1 MQSRELERKSFGKS
15 SKILEVPDLIAI
27 QKESYEWF
35 LQRNIP
41 PEKRKKQGLQEL
53 LMDTFPIVDYTGNL
67 VLEFVEYNVGE
78 PKYTQE
84 EAYERGTSYQVPLE
98 ITLRLKNKARDEI
111 KEQKIFFGEIPL
123 MTDKGTFIFNGA
135 ERVVVSQLIRSSGA
149 YFYENNSSSD
159 MPNYGFKIIPK
170 IGSWLQFDM
179 EGDGVIYV
187 KFDKRRKIPVT
198 ILLRALGY
206 SSDEEILSLFP
217 YTDEIQATIKKDP
230 TTSYHE
236 GLLELFRR
244 LRPSEPPNIDSA
256 KQTLHRMLFDPKRYD
271 LGEVGRYKINKK
283 LSIQERIIG
292 LVLSDE
298 SLKDNEGN
306 VIAEGGT
313 LITKALAEKI
323 EELRI
328 PKVVVSGPEGDVE
341 VWLELPETLER
352 ISDNLI
358 DRKILEDIYDD
369 TGKLIVKSGDIIT
382 KEIVR
387 KLKKVKDKVLVE
399 KGKSLTS
406 EDIIGLLRYLLNL
419 KRGVGKVDDIDH
431 LGIRR
436 VKAVGE
442 LLQNHLRAGF
452 LKLESSIKE
461 KMSLQQDDSAL
472 TPQTLVNVRPITA
485 IVNQFF
491 GSSQLSQFMDHVNP
505 LSALTHKRRLSAL
518 GPGGLTREHAGFEVR
533 DVHASHYGRICPVET
548 PEGPNIG
555 LIGTLAVYA
564 RINEMGFIETPYRVV
579 KNGKATNEVRYLTA
593 IDEEGL
599 RIAPATLN
607 LDKDGNILDEEVP
620 VRYNGRAIMVSKD
633 EVDMMDVAPNQMVG
647 VSASLIPFLEHDDA
661 NRALMGANMQRQ
673 AVPLIRPEAPLVG
686 TGMEKMAAKYSGALV
701 ISDVSGEVVKVSGDE
716 ISVKT
721 KNGDIKTYTLQRFKR
736 TNQGTC
742 FNQKPLVSKGDKIK
756 IGDVLADG
764 PLTDRGDLALGRNLL
779 VAFMPWRGYNFE
791 DAILINERLLKED
804 ILTSIHILEYEVE
817 ARDTKLGPEEIT
829 RDIPNVGES
838 ALRNLDERGIIR
850 VGAKVKEKDILVGKV
865 TPKGETELSAEER
878 LLRAIFGEK
887 ARDVKD
893 TSLRVSHGEYG
904 KVIAV
909 KEFSREAG
917 DELPSGV
924 NRLVKVWV
932 AQKRKISVGDKLS
945 GRHGNKGV
953 VSRIVPEED
962 MPFLEDGTPVD
973 IVLNP
978 LGVPSRMNIGQILE
992 THLGW
997 AVKKLGLHIATPAF
1011 DGASEKDIE
1020 EYLERAGLPRNGKVY
1035 LRDGRTGE
1043 RFNNPVTV
1051 GYIYML
1057 KLIHL
1062 VDDKIHARAT
1072 GPYSLVTQQPLGG
1085 KAQFGGQRFGE
1096 MEVWALE
1103 GYGSAYTLQ
1112 EMLTVK
1118 SDDVI
1123 GRVKTY
1129 EAIIRGEN
1137 IPTPGIPES
1146 FKVLIKELQSLALKV
1161 QIYDEKGNEI
1171 QLKEME
1177 EDLGTVS
1184 LKASP
1189 WKD

>member
-1 MQSRELERKSFGKS
+1 MQSRELKRKSFGKS
-15 SKILEVPDLIAI
+15 PKVLEVPDLIAI
-27 QKESYEWF
+27 QKKSYEWF
-35 LQRNIP
+35 LQKDVSP
-41 PEKRKKQGLQEL
+41 KERKKQGLQEL

-67 VLEFVEYNVGE
+67 ILEFVEYNVGE

-98 ITLRLKNKARDEI
+98 ITLRLRNKAKDEI

-149 YFYENNSSSD
+149 YFYESGFSSEA
-159 MPNYGFKIIPK
+159 PLYGFKIIPK
-170 IGSWLQFDM
+170 VGSWLQFDM
-179 EGDGVIYV
+179 EADGVIYV

-206 SSDEEILSLFP
+206 GTDEEILSLFP
-217 YTDEIQATIKKDP
+217 YKEELKATIKKDP

-244 LRPSEPPNIDSA
+244 LRPSEPPNIESA
-256 KQTLHRMLFDPKRYD
+256 KQTLYRMLFDPKRYD

-283 LSIQERIIG
+283 LSIQERIVGLTIG
-292 LVLSDE
+292 E
-298 SLKDNEGN
+298 EPLKDREGN
-306 VIAEGGT
+306 IIAEEGT

-352 ISDNLI
+352 VSDNLVE
-358 DRKILEDIYDD
+358 RRILEDIYDD
-369 TGKLIVKSGDIIT
+369 SGNLIVKSGEIIT
-382 KEIVR
+382 KEIVK
-387 KLKKVKDKVLVE
+387 KLKKVREKVLVE
-399 KGKSLTS
+399 KGKSLTP
-406 EDIIGLLRYLLNL
+406 EDIVGLIRYLQNL

-472 TPQTLVNVRPITA
+472 TPQSLVNVRPITA
-485 IVNQFF
+485 IINQFF

-555 LIGTLAVYA
+555 LIGTLAIYA

-599 RIAPATLN
+599 RIAPATIK
-607 LDKDGNILDEEVP
+607 LDEEGNILEDEVA
-620 VRYNGRAIMVSKD
+620 VRYNGRAIIVSKD
-633 EVDMMDVAPNQMVG
+633 EVDMIDVAPNQMVG

-673 AVPLIRPEAPLVG
+673 AVPLVRPEAPLVG
-686 TGMEKMAAKYSGALV
+686 TGMEKVAAKYSGALV
-701 ISDVSGEVVKVSGDE
+701 ISDVDGEVVKVSGDE
-716 ISVKT
+716 VVIKT
-721 KNGDIKTYTLQRFKR
+721 DDGNIKTYTLQRFKR

-742 FNQKPLVSKGDKIK
+742 FNQKPLVLKGDRVKK
-756 IGDVLADG
+756 GDVLADG

-924 NRLVKVWV
+924 NKLVKVWV

-997 AVKKLGLHIATPAF
+997 AVKKLGLHVATPAF

-1020 EYLERAGLPRNGKVY
+1020 EYLEKAGLPRSGKVY

-1103 GYGSAYTLQ
+1103 GYGAAYTLQ

-1177 EDLGTVS
+1177 EDLGTVP
-1184 LKASP
+1184 LKTSP

>member
-15 SKILEVPDLIAI
+15 PKVLDVPDLIAI
-27 QKESYEWF
+27 QKDSYEWF
-35 LQRNIP
+35 LQKNVP
-41 PEKRKKQGLQEL
+41 PDKRKKQGLQEL

-78 PKYTQE
+78 PKYTQQ

-98 ITLRLKNKARDEI
+98 ITLRLRNKIKDEI

-149 YFYENNSSSD
+149 YFYENTSSGD
-159 MPNYGFKIIPK
+159 LPLYGCKIIPK
-170 IGSWLQFDM
+170 VGSWIQFDM
-179 EGDGVIYV
+179 ESDGVIYV
-187 KFDKRRKIPVT
+187 KFDKRRKIPIT
-198 ILLRALGY
+198 IFLRALGY
-206 SSDEEILSLFP
+206 GTNEEILSLFP
-217 YTDEIQATIKKDP
+217 YKEEIEATIKKDP
-230 TTSYHE
+230 TSSYHE

-244 LRPSEPPNIDSA
+244 LRPSEPPNIDAA

-271 LGEVGRYKINKK
+271 LGEVGRYKLNKK
-283 LSIQERIIG
+283 LSIQERIVG
-292 LVLSDE
+292 LILSDE
-298 SLKDNEGN
+298 PLLDKDGN
-306 VIAEGGT
+306 IIAKGGT
-313 LITKALAEKI
+313 IITKALAEKI

-328 PKVVVSGPEGDVE
+328 PKVKVFTPEGDVE
-341 VWLELPETLER
+341 VWLELPETLEK
-352 ISDNLI
+352 ISEHLLGRKIREDVFDEKGNLI
-358 DRKILEDIYDD
+358 IK
-369 TGKLIVKSGDIIT
+369 TGEVIT
-382 KEIVR
+382 KDILK

-399 KGKSLTS
+399 KGKSLTP

-442 LLQNHLRAGF
+442 LLQNHLRTGF

-461 KMSLQQDDSAL
+461 KMSLQTDESTI

-485 IVNQFF
+485 IINQFF

-533 DVHASHYGRICPVET
+533 DVHSSHYGRICPVET

-579 KNGKATNEVRYLTA
+579 KDGRVTNEVRYLTA

-599 RIAPATLN
+599 RIAPAN
-607 LDKDGNILDEEVP
+607 IELDDKGNILEDEVP
-620 VRYNGRAIMVSKD
+620 VRYNGRAVMVSKD
-633 EVDMMDVAPNQMVG
+633 EVDMMDVAPNQMIG

-673 AVPLIRPEAPLVG
+673 AVPLVRPEAPLVG

-701 ISDVSGEVVKVSGDE
+701 ISDVDGEVVKVSGDE
-716 ISVKT
+716 VIIKT
-721 KNGDIKTYTLQRFKR
+721 KEGDVVSYPLQRFKR

-742 FNQKPLVSKGDKIK
+742 FNQKPLVSKGDKVK
-756 IGDVLADG
+756 KGDVLADG
-764 PLTDRGDLALGRNLL
+764 PLTDKGDLALGRNLL
-779 VAFMPWRGYNFE
+779 VAFMSWRGYNFE

-850 VGAKVKEKDILVGKV
+850 VGAEVKEKDILVGKV
-865 TPKGETELSAEER
+865 TPKGETELSPEER

-904 KVIAV
+904 KVIDV

-924 NRLVKVWV
+924 NKLVKVWV

-997 AVKKLGLHIATPAF
+997 AVKKLGLHVAVPAF
-1011 DGASEKDIE
+1011 DGAKEEDIE
-1020 EYLERAGLPRNGKVY
+1020 EYLKKAGLPENGKVY

-1103 GYGSAYTLQ
+1103 GYGAAYTLQ

-1177 EDLGTVS
+1177 EDLGNIP
-1184 LKASP
+1184 LKTSP

>member
-15 SKILEVPDLIAI
+15 PKILDVPDLIEI
-27 QKESYEWF
+27 QKKSYEWF
-35 LQRNIP
+35 LQRNVP
-41 PEKRKKQGLQEL
+41 PSERKKQGLQEL

-67 VLEFVEYNVGE
+67 VLEFVEYSVGD

-98 ITLRLKNKARDEI
+98 ITLRLRNKAKDEI

-149 YFYENNSSSD
+149 YFYENNASGN
-159 MPNYGFKIIPK
+159 PLYGFKIIPK
-170 IGSWLQFDM
+170 IGSWLQFDT
-179 EGDGVIYV
+179 EADGTIYV

-206 SSDEEILSLFP
+206 GTDEEILSLFP
-217 YTDEIQATIKKDP
+217 YKEEIMATMKKDP
-230 TTSYHE
+230 TTSHHE

-244 LRPSEPPNIDSA
+244 LRPSEPPNIESA
-256 KQTLHRMLFDPKRYD
+256 RLTLHRMLFDPKKYD
-271 LGEVGRYKINKK
+271 LGEVGRYKLNKK
-283 LSIQERIIG
+283 LSIQERVVGLPVGSEPII
-292 LVLSDE
+292 D
-298 SLKDNEGN
+298 KDGN
-306 VIAEGGT
+306 VLAEPGT
-313 LITKALAEKI
+313 IITKALAEKI

-328 PKVVVSGPEGDVE
+328 PKIKVSGPDGDVE
-341 VWLELPETLER
+341 VWVEYPESLEKV
-352 ISDNLI
+352 SDNLI
-358 DRKILEDIYDD
+358 ERKIVEDIYDES
-369 TGKLIVKSGDIIT
+369 GKLIIKAGEIITRDII
-382 KEIVR
+382 K
-387 KLKKVKDKVLVE
+387 KLKKLRDKVKVE
-399 KGKSLTS
+399 KGKSLTV
-406 EDIIGLLRYLLNL
+406 EDIIGLLRYLQNL

-461 KMSLQQDDSAL
+461 KMSLQPEDANF
-472 TPQTLVNVRPITA
+472 TPQSLVNVRPITA

-564 RINEMGFIETPYRVV
+564 RINDMGFIETPYRVV
-579 KNGKATNEVRYLTA
+579 KNGKATKEVKYLTA

-599 RIAPATLN
+599 KIAPAN
-607 LDKDGNILDEEVP
+607 IKLDKEGNILENEVP
-620 VRYNGRAIMVSKD
+620 VRYNGRAIMVPKN
-633 EVDMMDVAPNQMVG
+633 EIDMMDVAPNQMVG

-673 AVPLIRPEAPLVG
+673 AVPLVRPEAPLVG

-701 ISDVSGEVVKVSGDE
+701 ISDVDGEVVKVSGDE
-716 ISVKT
+716 ILIKT
-721 KNGDIKTYTLQRFKR
+721 EDGDIVTYTLQRFKR

-742 FNQKPLVSKGDKIK
+742 FNQKPLVLKGDKVK
-756 IGDVLADG
+756 KGDVLADG

-779 VAFMPWRGYNFE
+779 VAFMSWRGYNFE

-829 RDIPNVGES
+829 RDIPNVGEA
-838 ALRNLDERGIIR
+838 ALRNLDEHGIIR
-850 VGAKVKEKDILVGKV
+850 VGSEVKEKDILVGKV
-865 TPKGETELSAEER
+865 TPKGETELSPEER

-924 NRLVKVWV
+924 NKLVKIWV

-997 AVKKLGLHIATPAF
+997 AVKKMGIHVATPAF

-1020 EYLERAGLPRNGKVY
+1020 EYLKKVGLPNNGKVY

-1043 RFNNPVTV
+1043 RFSNPVTV

-1103 GYGSAYTLQ
+1103 GYGAAYTLQ

-1171 QLKEME
+1171 QLKEIE
-1177 EDLGTVS
+1177 EDIGAVP
-1184 LKASP
+1184 LKTSP

>member
-1 MQSRELERKSFGKS
+1 MQSRELKRKSFGKS
-15 SKILEVPDLIAI
+15 PKVLEVPDLIAI
-27 QKESYEWF
+27 QKKSYEWF
-35 LQRNIP
+35 LQKDVP
-41 PEKRKKQGLQEL
+41 PKERKKQGLQEL

-67 VLEFVEYNVGE
+67 ILEFVEYNVGE

-98 ITLRLKNKARDEI
+98 ITLRLRNKAKDEI

-149 YFYENNSSSD
+149 YFYESGFSSEALL
-159 MPNYGFKIIPK
+159 YGFKIIPK
-170 IGSWLQFDM
+170 VGSWLQFDM
-179 EGDGVIYV
+179 EADGVIYV

-206 SSDEEILSLFP
+206 GTDEEILSLFP
-217 YTDEIQATIKKDP
+217 YKEELKATIKKDP

-244 LRPSEPPNIDSA
+244 LRPSEPPNIESA
-256 KQTLHRMLFDPKRYD
+256 KQTLYRMLFDPKRYD

-283 LSIQERIIG
+283 LSIQERIVGLTIG
-292 LVLSDE
+292 EEPLRDH
-298 SLKDNEGN
+298 EGN
-306 VIAEGGT
+306 VIAEEGT
-313 LITKALAEKI
+313 LITKALAKKI

-341 VWLELPETLER
+341 VWLELPETLEKV
-352 ISDNLI
+352 SDNLVE
-358 DRKILEDIYDD
+358 RRILENIYDD
-369 TGKLIVKSGDIIT
+369 SGNLIVKSGEIIT

-387 KLKKVKDKVLVE
+387 KLKKVREKVLVE
-399 KGKSLTS
+399 KGKSLTP
-406 EDIIGLLRYLLNL
+406 EDIVGLIRYLQNL

-472 TPQTLVNVRPITA
+472 TPQSLVNVRPITA
-485 IVNQFF
+485 IINQFF

-555 LIGTLAVYA
+555 LIGTLAIYA

-599 RIAPATLN
+599 RIAPATIK
-607 LDKDGNILDEEVP
+607 LDEEGNILEDEVA
-620 VRYNGRAIMVSKD
+620 VRYNGRAIIVSKD
-633 EVDMMDVAPNQMVG
+633 EVDMIDVAPNQMVG

-673 AVPLIRPEAPLVG
+673 AVPLVRPEAPLVG
-686 TGMEKMAAKYSGALV
+686 TGMEKVAAKYSGALV
-701 ISDVSGEVVKVSGDE
+701 ISDVDGEVVKVSGDE
-716 ISVKT
+716 IVIKT
-721 KNGDIKTYTLQRFKR
+721 DDGNIKTYTLQRFKR

-742 FNQKPLVSKGDKIK
+742 FNQKPLVLKGDRVKK
-756 IGDVLADG
+756 GDVLADG

-924 NRLVKVWV
+924 NKLVKVWV

-997 AVKKLGLHIATPAF
+997 AVKKLGLHVATPAF

-1020 EYLERAGLPRNGKVY
+1020 EYLEKAGLPRSGKVY

-1103 GYGSAYTLQ
+1103 GYGAAYTLQ

-1177 EDLGTVS
+1177 EDLGTVP
-1184 LKASP
+1184 LKTSP